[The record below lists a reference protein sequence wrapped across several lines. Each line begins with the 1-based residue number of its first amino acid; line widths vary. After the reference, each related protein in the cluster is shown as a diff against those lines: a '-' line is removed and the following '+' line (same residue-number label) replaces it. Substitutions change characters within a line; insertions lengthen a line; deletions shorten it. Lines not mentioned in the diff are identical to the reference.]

1 METVCG
7 SKVKQI
13 ELEKRMSAL
22 KVRFNVTVITERSH
36 RSTGTRL
43 LDNQHTGLLR
53 TVVLWTPTLP
63 VFHLRVN
70 QSAGTADVL
79 TLKVLN

>member
-22 KVRFNVTVITERSH
+22 KVRFNAEVISDRSH
-36 RSTGTRL
+36 R
-43 LDNQHTGLLR
+43 NQA
-53 TVVLWTPTLP
+53 
-63 VFHLRVN
+63 
-70 QSAGTADVL
+70 AG
-79 TLKVLN
+79 